1 MKLVKQDF
9 VKRVKKIFKPAIYC
23 LSIVGIIGITSAS
36 ANATFASTIEN
47 ENLTMVR
54 TAEDEKIKAEKQE
67 AIQIAIEESKIVYD
81 GLTMNE
87 LVAKLNRNLGSTLTG
102 KGQLFAEYCLEKG
115 VDPYLAVAIVL
126 HETGCKYGCSTLTK
140 QCNNVGGQKG
150 SPSCNGGSY
159 RSYPTIDE
167 GIKGMID
174 NLYYNYISQGLTTP
188 EAINTKY
195 AESTTWSSKIHS
207 YINSIR
213 AS

>member
-1 MKLVKQDF
+1 MKQDF

-174 NLYYNYISQGLTTP
+174 NLYYNYIAQGLTTP

-195 AESTTWSSKIHS
+195 AESTTWSSKIHN

>member
-1 MKLVKQDF
+1 MKQDF
-9 VKRVKKIFKPAIYC
+9 VKLAKKIFKPAIYC

-81 GLTMNE
+81 GLTMDE

-126 HETGCKYGCSTLTK
+126 HETGCKYGCSTLAK

-195 AESTTWSSKIHS
+195 AESTAWSSKIHS

>member
-1 MKLVKQDF
+1 MKQDF

>member
-1 MKLVKQDF
+1 MKQDF
-9 VKRVKKIFKPAIYC
+9 KKLVKKIFKPTMYC
-23 LSIVGIIGITSAS
+23 LTFVGIAVITSAS

-54 TAEDEKIKAEKQE
+54 TAEDEKTKALKQE
-67 AIQIAIEESKIVYD
+67 AIQVAIEESKIVYD
-81 GLTMNE
+81 GLTMKE

-102 KGQLFAEYCLEKG
+102 KGQLFAEYSLERG

-150 SPSCNGGSY
+150 TPSCNGGSY

-174 NLYYNYISQGLTTP
+174 NLYYNYISEGFTTP

-195 AESTTWSSKIHS
+195 AESTAWAGKINY

>member
-1 MKLVKQDF
+1 MKQDF

-47 ENLTMVR
+47 EKLTMVR
-54 TAEDEKIKAEKQE
+54 TAEDEKIKAEKQD